1 MSQEVINDN
10 VELAVEEGAEVAKE
24 CCECCKCCAEA
35 ADDYKI
41 TAGDVAILGFAGVG
55 VGATAYLLYKGGK
68 KLYNYFKKKNEEKRF
83 NELDENWEE
92 DVEEVYD
99 DEIAEEFDKEAE
111 HDVVDAPKAKE

>member
-10 VELAVEEGAEVAKE
+10 AVELAVEEGAEVAKV
-24 CCECCKCCAEA
+24 A
-35 ADDYKI
+35 ADAVAEVSEDYKI

-83 NELDENWEE
+83 NELNEE
-92 DVEEVYD
+92 FEEVVEEEVFD
-99 DEIAEEFDKEAE
+99 DEIAEEFDKEAKY
-111 HDVVDAPKAKE
+111 DVVDAPKE